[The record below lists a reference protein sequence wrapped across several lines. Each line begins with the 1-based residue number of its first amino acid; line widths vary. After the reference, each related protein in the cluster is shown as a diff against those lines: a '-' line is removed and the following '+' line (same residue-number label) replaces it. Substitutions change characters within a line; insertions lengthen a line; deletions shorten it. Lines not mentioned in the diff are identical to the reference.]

1 MADKGVPMSR
11 SSNLRLNDQLCFA
24 LYAATNQVTRAYR
37 PLLEAVGLTYPQYLV
52 MLVLWESDDQPAH
65 EIADR
70 LQLSPAAV
78 SPILGRLEEAGLV
91 VRDQD
96 PDDARTRRVRLT
108 PKGAAVE
115 LGASRAQLNVVEQT
129 GLCGDELTGLRDDL
143 HDLVMRMS
151 VRTS

>member
-1 MADKGVPMSR
+1 MTT

-91 VRDQD
+91 VRDLD

>member
-1 MADKGVPMSR
+1 MTT

-37 PLLEAVGLTYPQYLV
+37 PLLEAIGLTYPQYLV
-52 MLVLWESDDQPAH
+52 MLVLWESDGRPVH

-70 LQLSPAAV
+70 LQLSSPAI
-78 SPILGRLEEAGLV
+78 SPMLRRLEEAGLV

-96 PDDARTRRVRLT
+96 PGDARARRVLLTAEGARL
-108 PKGAAVE
+108 E
-115 LGASRAQLNVVEQT
+115 SGASRAQLNVVEQT
-129 GLCGDELTGLRDDL
+129 GLCGDELSGLREGL

-151 VRTS
+151 DRSR

>member
-1 MADKGVPMSR
+1 MTT

-37 PLLEAVGLTYPQYLV
+37 PLLEAIGLTYPQYLV
-52 MLVLWESDDQPAH
+52 MLVLWESDGRPVH

-70 LQLSPAAV
+70 LQLSSPAI
-78 SPILGRLEEAGLV
+78 SPILRRLEEAGLV

-96 PDDARTRRVRLT
+96 PGDARARRVLLTAEGARL
-108 PKGAAVE
+108 E
-115 LGASRAQLNVVEQT
+115 SGASRAQLNVVEQT
-129 GLCGDELTGLRDDL
+129 GLCGDELSGLREGL

-151 VRTS
+151 DRSR